1 MCVALDPLGSGEGS
15 RNLEFMFLTCER
27 DRLPVQSALAGE
39 GAAVW
44 AVAEMWS
51 GGDALILQFSK
62 SGDRGVPR
70 VVIMDLLWGAA
81 SLDQFASHRQVVR
94 GAAVLRFKPHSA
106 SDCWFL
112 ETLREIRIGA
122 TVENEVGA
130 RFLQVTQFTT
140 SEGRQ
145 FFVPFAP
152 VDKFSRGKRIYRQ
165 RPSAPV

>member
-1 MCVALDPLGSGEGS
+1 
-15 RNLEFMFLTCER
+15 MFLTCEGN
-27 DRLPVQSALAGE
+27 RLPVQSALAGE

-70 VVIMDLLWGAA
+70 VVMMDLLLGAT
-81 SLDQFASHRQVVR
+81 SLDQFASRGQVLR
-94 GAAVLRFKPHSA
+94 GAAVLRIRPHDA
-106 SDCWFL
+106 SDCWSL
-112 ETLREIRIGA
+112 ETLEEIRVGA
-122 TVENEVGA
+122 TEASETEE
-130 RFLQVTQFTT
+130 RFVQVTQFTT

-145 FFVPFAP
+145 FSVPFAL

-165 RPSAPV
+165 RSSRSV